1 MDNASRALT
10 MASEVMIGIL
20 VLALGVYFVRSL
32 SHFGNTTV
40 FKSKE
45 YLIVEEFN
53 KPFTDLINKVERNFD
68 NKNTNT
74 ENELNKP
81 GIGDIVS
88 VLNYARDVNLKA
100 FDSYREKIIR
110 NERLNPN
117 DIYVKVTLEEGN
129 VPSVLEDYYMQEKN
143 YLAKYNDKMFALI
156 EKYGVQIDMTNS
168 SGGIDPTV
176 KQINVQSV
184 DTKKD
189 DSGRIREIKIKFNK

>member
-10 MASEVMIGIL
+10 MASEVIIGIL

-32 SHFGNTTV
+32 SNFGNTTV

-68 NKNTNT
+68 EKNTNK

-88 VLNYARDVNLKA
+88 VLNYARNVNLKA
-100 FDSYREKIIR
+100 FDSYGEKIIR
-110 NERLNPN
+110 NERLSPN

-129 VPSVLEDYYMQEKN
+129 VPSVLEDYYMKEKN

-156 EKYGVQIDMTNS
+156 EKYGVQVDMTNS

-189 DSGRIREIKIKFNK
+189 QTGRIREIKIKFNK